1 MISSFQAHV
10 FGRVQG
16 VGFRYFTLNTA
27 NSIGGITGFVRN
39 EYDGGV
45 EIYAE
50 GKKKVLEIFLDR
62 IKIGPTY
69 GHVENI
75 SVMWNKTDKRHQKIF
90 KITY

>member
-1 MISSFQAHV
+1 MIATFHAHI

-39 EYDGGV
+39 EYDGSV
-45 EIYAE
+45 EVYAE
-50 GKKKVLEIFLDR
+50 GKKNVLEIFLDR

-69 GHVENI
+69 GHVEDI
-75 SVMWNKTDKRHQKIF
+75 SVMWDKIDKRQQHIF